1 MKTLTIRLSAPLQA
15 YGNEA
20 SFNRRT
26 SWGVPSKSA
35 VLGLVAAALGL
46 RRDDSAIADLNDLAF
61 ATRTEQPGRQMTD
74 FHIVEYK
81 KNANKFTK
89 KLSYRDYLQDAV
101 FMVALGT
108 DDDDIF
114 AKIEKALKHPRFQ
127 LFLGRR
133 SCPPAGALQIKS
145 FADKDP
151 VEVLE
156 KMSWQAS
163 TWFQIKWRKPEYNA
177 VITADAA
184 LLAGQPSYWQKDLVG
199 SFSQKNRYHRLRQV
213 AEENCILTN
222 PQYHNEQR
230 PEHDIMA
237 NL

>member
-1 MKTLTIRLSAPLQA
+1 MQTLTIRLSAPLQA

-46 RRDDSAIADLNDLAF
+46 RRDDSTIASLNELAF

-74 FHIVEYK
+74 FQIVEYQ

-108 DDDDIF
+108 DDDGLF
-114 AKIEKALKHPRFQ
+114 NKIEYVLKHPRFQ

-133 SCPPAGALQIKS
+133 SCPPAGALQINS
-145 FADKDP
+145 FAKQSP
-151 VEVLE
+151 VQVLE
-156 KMSWQAS
+156 NLPWQAS
-163 TWFQIKWRKPEYNA
+163 TWFQQKWRKPEYNA
-177 VITADAA
+177 VITADAD

-213 AEENCILTN
+213 AEENCILKN
-222 PQYHNEQR
+222 PYRNKQQS
-230 PEHDIMA
+230 EHDIMA

>member
-1 MKTLTIRLSAPLQA
+1 MKTLTIRFSGPLQA

-20 SFNRRT
+20 SFSYRT

-35 VLGLVAAALGL
+35 VIGLVAAALGL
-46 RRDDSAIADLNDLAF
+46 RRNDPAIPDLNKLAF
-61 ATRTEQPGRQMTD
+61 ATRTEQPGQQMVD
-74 FHIVEYK
+74 LQIVKYGK
-81 KNANKFTK
+81 GNDDH
-89 KLSYRDYLQDAV
+89 KLTNRTYLQDAV

-156 KMSWQAS
+156 KMPWQAS